1 MGETLLKCIALDW
14 VVIWVFA
21 WATRKSQPCG
31 GLEEQI
37 PDRGNNE
44 DQSLIE
50 EWACMVF
57 MFEKQRKGQEW
68 PEHSKEGV
76 VCLSVGRGPDVQG
89 LPEFIER
96 GFMRART
103 ILTDILIKVMVIKR
117 AFVKWVQLMGE
128 RERKALIDTGMLLST
143 AQRPVRSVCLCCFRI
158 STYCL

>member
-1 MGETLLKCIALDW
+1 
-14 VVIWVFA
+14 
-21 WATRKSQPCG
+21 
-31 GLEEQI
+31 
-37 PDRGNNE
+37 
-44 DQSLIE
+44 
-50 EWACMVF
+50 MVF

-143 AQRPVRSVCLCCFRI
+143 AQRPVRSVCLCYFRI